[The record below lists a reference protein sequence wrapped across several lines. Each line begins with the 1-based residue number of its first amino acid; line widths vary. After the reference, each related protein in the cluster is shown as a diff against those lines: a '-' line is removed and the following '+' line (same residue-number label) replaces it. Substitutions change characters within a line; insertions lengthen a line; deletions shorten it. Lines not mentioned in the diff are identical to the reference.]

1 MVEIL
6 INLATQKV
14 REENNYDGPPT
25 LNNNNLKSLKTWLTR
40 AGKNAENAAQG
51 QLPIRSQIRT
61 IIEKYSYN
69 DG

>member
-25 LNNNNLKSLKTWLTR
+25 LNNNKSLKTWLTR

-61 IIEKYSYN
+61 IIEKYSSN